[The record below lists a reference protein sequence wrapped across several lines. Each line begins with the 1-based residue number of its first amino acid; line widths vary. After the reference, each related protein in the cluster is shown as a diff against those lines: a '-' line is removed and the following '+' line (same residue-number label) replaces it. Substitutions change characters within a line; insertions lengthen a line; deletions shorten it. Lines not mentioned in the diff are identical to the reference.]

1 MVDCRSGDCAGIG
14 LGICRFS
21 YAWVLPDMRE
31 SLGWSYS
38 TAGFMNTINAAGYVI
53 GALSANAM
61 VRRVGLFNTI
71 RISAGACVF
80 SLVLS
85 SLTGNIAVFSIA
97 RLISGVAFAFVS
109 GGALASNIAQAQQ
122 QRQAFYLSD
131 NCCFWYRSDLRP
143 NCHGRPAEIFSLIT

>member
-1 MVDCRSGDCAGIG
+1 
-14 LGICRFS
+14 L
-21 YAWVLPDMRE
+21 
-31 SLGWSYS
+31 
-38 TAGFMNTINAAGYVI
+38 I
-53 GALSANAM
+53 GALGANAM

-85 SLTGNIAVFSIA
+85 SLTGNIAVFSMA
-97 RLISGVAFAFVS
+97 RLISGVAAAFAFVS

-122 QRQAFYLSD
+122 QRQAFYLND
-131 NCCFWYRSDLRP
+131 DCCFWYRSDLRP